1 MTHIMVGHRG
11 ARGRGQ
17 EGEDRPPADTFVEHG
32 EHAWTEEGETKVSD
46 VNWSCSW
53 SQK

>member
-17 EGEDRPPADTFVEHG
+17 EGEDQTPADTHG
-32 EHAWTEEGETKVSD
+32 GHEEHAWTEEGGTKVSQM
-46 VNWSCSW
+46 N
-53 SQK
+53 